1 MNVEVFAA
9 ELHAHVEQCKE
20 RTELNSQRLN
30 EMKQE
35 LTRLNG
41 RLDRLLWGLLG
52 LLMVMVGQFVFGG
65 VPWQ

>member
-1 MNVEVFAA
+1 MNVEGFAA
-9 ELHAHVEQCKE
+9 ELHAHVAQCKE
-20 RTELNSQRLN
+20 RNELNSQRLN

>member
-1 MNVEVFAA
+1 MNVEVFAQ
-9 ELHAHVEQCKE
+9 ELHDHVEHCKE
-20 RTELNSQRLN
+20 RNELNSQRLS

-52 LLMVMVGQFVFGG
+52 LLVVMVGQFVFGG